1 MRTNS
6 GIEVRVDQTA
16 DDQAR
21 NSVKIELSAG
31 SAVES
36 LVLAYRQDGELVE
49 LAERA
54 VPATAELHGEL
65 E

>member
-1 MRTNS
+1 MRTNT
-6 GIEVRVDQTA
+6 GIQVRVDEATGNRGQ
-16 DDQAR
+16 
-21 NSVKIELSAG
+21 NSVRIELSSE

-36 LVLAYRQDGELVE
+36 LVLAYRHDGELVE